1 MILLWS
7 ESPVILGLD
16 ENSINFS
23 VDYFV
28 SIKTKYVCLLTC
40 GNRNWNREFAKRI
53 STHNIAVSTAYLS
66 NRQKLDFN
74 LIKLCLK
81 QTSLP
86 IGVFINPHCSAFED
100 VMYYASQNSL
110 LDRNHKWLINEHNKV
125 LHKDLSVMFDE
136 KYVYFEDNNTK
147 TGADNVSDVKT
158 IVDVLNNLNLSVD
171 ADITVSIKRDS
182 WRYNLYEF
190 FNFGKCRGGK
200 FVIQNIGN
208 WDVNKGLSLT
218 KTFKYYRRWNFQ
230 KMTLRMIVSMNP
242 VPKVFHPEMLLGRI
256 PDPGVAVIS
265 QTGAQLLNEIAG
277 IHNFRYTYTVVDRWV
292 GDYNRN
298 HSYAATNALY
308 FREHDITPV
317 LRFLPTHFSRY
328 DVVFPT
334 VTFIETRYY
343 YRIPSYGIGK
353 FENQF
358 LRPLSTAT
366 WWCVVAV
373 GALCGIVLM
382 LSAIVEK
389 RPITID
395 FALFSVLALICQQFF
410 EEFEDIKRISS
421 ARKLTILVTGL
432 SCLLIYNYYTSSVV
446 SWLLNG
452 PPPSINSLWELLDSP
467 LQPVFQDTGYSYSW
481 LQLPDYYYNK
491 KNAKAEEVLK
501 KRILNMKKKG
511 NSIIIPVNEGIDLV
525 RKGGYVYHT
534 DVNSA
539 NSRISQTFTQK
550 ELCDLDSLNSMEKNL
565 LYPCVQKRSP
575 YREFFIWSLSR
586 LMERGIIRCIQ
597 QRTWSH
603 GVKCEGS
610 SPRALALGGAAPAF
624 ILLAAGYILGT
635 VIMLFERL
643 KWKQEKSRLKRF

>member
-1 MILLWS
+1 MVLEPELEDVHIQ
-7 ESPVILGLD
+7 VI
-16 ENSINFS
+16 SFI
-23 VDYFV
+23 
-28 SIKTKYVCLLTC
+28 
-40 GNRNWNREFAKRI
+40 WNQKFAKRI
-53 STHNIAVSTAYLS
+53 SNHNIAVSTVHIS
-66 NRQKLDFN
+66 NRHKFDLN
-74 LIKLCLK
+74 RIKICLK
-81 QTSLP
+81 QTLLP
-86 IGVFINPHCSAFED
+86 IGVLINPQCPAFED
-100 VMYYASQNSL
+100 VMYYASQNL
-110 LDRNHKWLINEHNKV
+110 LFDRNHKWLINEENKV
-125 LHKDLSVMFDE
+125 LRNDLTLVFNE
-136 KYVYFEDNNTK
+136 KYVHFEDYNTTK
-147 TGADNVSDVKT
+147 VADNVDDVK
-158 IVDVLNNLNLSVD
+158 IPIIDVLNNLNLSVD
-171 ADITVSIKRDS
+171 ADITASIT
-182 WRYNLYEF
+182 
-190 FNFGKCRGGK
+190 
-200 FVIQNIGN
+200 
-208 WDVNKGLSLT
+208 KGLTLT

-230 KMTLRMIVSMNP
+230 KMALKMIISMTP
-242 VPKVFHPEMLLGRI
+242 VPRVFHPEMLIGRI
-256 PDPGVAVIS
+256 PDPGVAIIS
-265 QTGAQLLNEIAG
+265 QTGAQLLHEIAG
-277 IHNFRYTYTVVDRWV
+277 IHNFGYTYTVVDRWV

-298 HSYAATNALY
+298 HLYTATNGLY

-317 LRFLPTHFSRY
+317 LRFLPAHFSRY

-382 LSAIVEK
+382 LSTIVEK
-389 RPITID
+389 RPITVN

-539 NSRISQTFTQK
+539 NSRISQTFTQR
-550 ELCDLDSLNSMEKNL
+550 ELCDLDSLNSMEKTL

-643 KWKQEKSRLKRF
+643 KWKHDKSRLKHF

>member
-1 MILLWS
+1 MYIASKNLL
-7 ESPVILGLD
+7 
-16 ENSINFS
+16 F
-23 VDYFV
+23 
-28 SIKTKYVCLLTC
+28 
-40 GNRNWNREFAKRI
+40 
-53 STHNIAVSTAYLS
+53 
-66 NRQKLDFN
+66 
-74 LIKLCLK
+74 
-81 QTSLP
+81 
-86 IGVFINPHCSAFED
+86 
-100 VMYYASQNSL
+100 
-110 LDRNHKWLINEHNKV
+110 DRNHKWLINEENKV
-125 LHKDLSVMFDE
+125 SCDDLKLVFNE
-136 KYVYFEDNNTK
+136 KYVHFDDFNTTK
-147 TGADNVSDVKT
+147 VADNVDD
-158 IVDVLNNLNLSVD
+158 IEIPIIDVLNNLNLSVD
-171 ADITVSIKRDS
+171 ADITVSITKDS
-182 WRYNLYEF
+182 WRYDLYEF
-190 FNFGKCRGGK
+190 FNFGKCRGGRY
-200 FVIQNIGN
+200 VIQNIGN
-208 WDVNKGLSLT
+208 WDINKGINLT

-230 KMTLRMIVSMNP
+230 KLALKMIISMTP
-242 VPKVFHPEMLLGRI
+242 VPRVFHPEMLIGRI
-256 PDPGVAVIS
+256 PDPGVAIIS
-265 QTGAQLLNEIAG
+265 QTGAQLLHEIAG
-277 IHNFRYTYTVVDRWV
+277 IHNFGYTYTVVDRWV

-298 HSYAATNALY
+298 HSYTATNGLY

-389 RPITID
+389 RPITVD

-501 KRILNMKKKG
+501 KRILNMKRKG

-539 NSRISQTFTQK
+539 NSRISQTFTQR

-635 VIMLFERL
+635 VIMLFER
-643 KWKQEKSRLKRF
+643 

>member
-1 MILLWS
+1 MS
-7 ESPVILGLD
+7 
-16 ENSINFS
+16 
-23 VDYFV
+23 
-28 SIKTKYVCLLTC
+28 
-40 GNRNWNREFAKRI
+40 
-53 STHNIAVSTAYLS
+53 
-66 NRQKLDFN
+66 
-74 LIKLCLK
+74 
-81 QTSLP
+81 
-86 IGVFINPHCSAFED
+86 
-100 VMYYASQNSL
+100 YASENL
-110 LDRNHKWLINEHNKV
+110 LFDTTHKWLINEETKI
-125 LHKDLSVMFDE
+125 LPDDLSLIINE
-136 KYVYFEDNNTK
+136 KYDYEDFNT
-147 TGADNVSDVKT
+147 TERANDAADIETPIINVLK
-158 IVDVLNNLNLSVD
+158 NLNLSVD
-171 ADITVSIKRDS
+171 ADITVSITKDS
-182 WRYNLYEF
+182 WRYDLYEM

-200 FVIQNIGN
+200 FIIQHIGS
-208 WDVNKGLSLT
+208 WDEEKGLNLS
-218 KTFKYYRRWNFQ
+218 KMFKYYRRWNFQ
-230 KMTLRMIVSMNP
+230 QMALKMIISMTP

-265 QTGAQLLNEIAG
+265 QTCAQVLNEIAE

-298 HSYAATNALY
+298 HSYTATNGLY

-317 LRFLPTHFSRY
+317 LRFLPSHFSRY

-334 VTFIETRYY
+334 VTLIETRYY
-343 YRIPSYGIGK
+343 YRIPSHGIGK

-366 WWCVVAV
+366 WWCVVAI
-373 GALCGIVLM
+373 GALCGIVLL

-389 RPITID
+389 RPITVD

-410 EEFEDIKRISS
+410 EEFEDLRRISS
-421 ARKLTILVTGL
+421 ARKLTTLVTGF

-491 KNAKAEEVLK
+491 KNAKAEDEMK
-501 KRILNMKKKG
+501 KRILNMKKKI
-511 NSIIIPVNEGIDLV
+511 NNIFISVNDGIDLV
-525 RKGGYVYHT
+525 RQGGYVYHT

-539 NSRISQTFTQK
+539 NSRISQTFTQT
-550 ELCDLDSLNSMEKNL
+550 ELCDLDSLNSMEKNV
-565 LYPCVQKRSP
+565 LYPCVQKHSP

-635 VIMLFERL
+635 VIMLFER
-643 KWKQEKSRLKRF
+643 